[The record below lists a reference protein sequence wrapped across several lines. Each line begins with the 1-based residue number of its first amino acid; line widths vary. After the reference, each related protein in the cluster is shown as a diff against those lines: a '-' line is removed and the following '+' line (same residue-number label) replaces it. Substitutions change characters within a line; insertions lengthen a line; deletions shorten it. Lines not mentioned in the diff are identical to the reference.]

1 MLNDGPLTVIN
12 CELLT
17 VVNSKRSVFVNEE
30 RLTMDNEGMQRDVA
44 EEDDGR
50 KQSPAALR
58 DNFKKKG
65 CSHTGLKV

>member
-44 EEDDGR
+44 EEDNGR
-50 KQSPAALR
+50 KQSPATLR

-65 CSHTGLKV
+65 VAIRG

>member
-1 MLNDGPLTVIN
+1 MIN

-58 DNFKKKG
+58 GNFLKKG

>member
-1 MLNDGPLTVIN
+1 MFL
-12 CELLT
+12 
-17 VVNSKRSVFVNEE
+17 NEE
-30 RLTMDNEGMQRDVA
+30 RLTTDNEGMQRDVA

>member
-1 MLNDGPLTVIN
+1 MA
-12 CELLT
+12 
-17 VVNSKRSVFVNEE
+17 F
-30 RLTMDNEGMQRDVA
+30 MDNAVKPQNPEEVKPDVA

-65 CSHTGLKV
+65 VAIRG

>member
-1 MLNDGPLTVIN
+1 MIN

-44 EEDDGR
+44 EEDNGR
-50 KQSPAALR
+50 KQSPATLR

-65 CSHTGLKV
+65 VAIRG

>member
-1 MLNDGPLTVIN
+1 MIN

-30 RLTMDNEGMQRDVA
+30 RLTMDNEGMQRDVG

-58 DNFKKKG
+58 DNFKTKG

>member
-1 MLNDGPLTVIN
+1 MIN

-44 EEDDGR
+44 EEDNGR
-50 KQSPAALR
+50 KQSPATLR

-65 CSHTGLKV
+65 VAIWG

>member
-1 MLNDGPLTVIN
+1 MIN

-17 VVNSKRSVFVNEE
+17 VVNSRRSVFVNEE

-44 EEDDGR
+44 EEDHGT
-50 KQSPAALR
+50 KQPPAALR
-58 DNFKKKG
+58 ANFNKKG

>member
-1 MLNDGPLTVIN
+1 MIN

-30 RLTMDNEGMQRDVA
+30 RLTTDNEGMQRDVA

-65 CSHTGLKV
+65 VVIRG

>member
-1 MLNDGPLTVIN
+1 
-12 CELLT
+12 
-17 VVNSKRSVFVNEE
+17 
-30 RLTMDNEGMQRDVA
+30 MQRDVA

-65 CSHTGLKV
+65 VALLPVWLHPFISMLPITGPSIDGQSVFISDR

>member
-1 MLNDGPLTVIN
+1 
-12 CELLT
+12 
-17 VVNSKRSVFVNEE
+17 
-30 RLTMDNEGMQRDVA
+30 MDNEGMQRDVA

-58 DNFKKKG
+58 GNFLKKG